1 VLLAVREP
9 AALAHEL
16 SAVGRVDEVGVSFG
30 VLKVVCGG
38 EDFDVS
44 LPRTDSKVG
53 SGHRGFEVRVDHDL
67 DEVAA
72 FGRRDYTVNAMGW
85 DPATA
90 ELVDPYGGSADLEQG
105 VLRHTTDAFDEDP
118 LRVLRGMQLAG
129 RFDLAFAPETAQR
142 CRGLAGAFGEL
153 PRDRVWGEWCKVARN
168 ADHPSASLRALH
180 ESGWEHHFVELAD
193 LRDVPQ
199 DPRWHP
205 EGPVHVHTALSAD
218 AAARAATKA
227 GLGEEEREVVVLAAM
242 LHDLGKATHTVTEAD
257 GSITSRGHAAAGVDR
272 ARRLL
277 TRMGAPHR
285 MHYLVGP
292 LIAEHMTCAGTTEP
306 TPAAVRRLTRRLS
319 GPKGTGPTLTQWA
332 AVVAADNAGRGTG
345 SRPSPADAWVSAA
358 ATLGE
363 GVRPRAGLLTGDHLI
378 AAGMSPGPQFRP
390 LLAAALAAQD
400 EGSSASVTSRGRWP
414 GWPPNTELSA
424 WGATFSTAPPICWT
438 GTAADEYRH
447 LRPDLQD
454 VWAPSTASVAPPITE
469 TPCTWGGDEFV
480 SPRPGRG
487 RRLGGGARAGTRP
500 LGRTHTNRGPQRCR
514 RETNP
519 NTLPRDGRRPDARRD
534 QPTGCAVHRRRADP
548 LRDGRR
554 DTTQRGGR

>member
-1 VLLAVREP
+1 MVSERNRVPAGTGVRGGRFTAATHQEPDLQLTGEPESVPEGAAVRCGMCGQFRARASTHRCPAPGLVVCSPAATRVLDACRAAGGRPLIVGGSVRDAVLARHRGGVLIPKDVDIEVYDAEP
-9 AALAHEL
+9 AALAREL

-53 SGHRGFEVRVDHDL
+53 SGHRGFEVRVDHGL

-72 FGRRDYTVNAMGW
+72 FGRRDFTVNAMGW
-85 DPATA
+85 DPLTE

-105 VLRHTTDAFDEDP
+105 VLRHTTDAFNEDP

-129 RFDLAFAPETAQR
+129 RFDLVLAPETAHR
-142 CRGLAGAFGEL
+142 CQGLAGAFGEL
-153 PRDRVWGEWCKVARN
+153 PRDRVWGEWAKVARK
-168 ADHPSASLRALH
+168 AEHPSASLRALH
-180 ESGWEHHFVELAD
+180 ESGWEQHFVELAD

-218 AAARAATKA
+218 AAARAATES
-227 GLGEEEREVVVLAAM
+227 GLDEEEREVVVLAAM
-242 LHDLGKATHTVTEAD
+242 LHDLGKATHTVTEPD

-277 TRMGAPHR
+277 ARMGASHR
-285 MHYLVGP
+285 VHYLVGP
-292 LIAEHMTCAGTTEP
+292 LVAEHMTCAGTTEP

-319 GPKGTGPTLTQWA
+319 GPKGTGPTLSQWA

-345 SRPSPADAWVSAA
+345 SRPSPADAWVSVAA
-358 ATLGE
+358 SVGE

-390 LLAAALAAQD
+390 LLAKALAAQD
-400 EGSSASVTSRGRWP
+400 EGS
-414 GWPPNTELSA
+414 
-424 WGATFSTAPPICWT
+424 F
-438 GTAADEYRH
+438 ADE
-447 LRPDLQD
+447 
-454 VWAPSTASVAPPITE
+454 
-469 TPCTWGGDEFV
+469 
-480 SPRPGRG
+480 RG
-487 RRLGGGARAGTRP
+487 ALAWLAAQ
-500 LGRTHTNRGPQRCR
+500 N
-514 RETNP
+514 
-519 NTLPRDGRRPDARRD
+519 
-534 QPTGCAVHRRRADP
+534 
-548 LRDGRR
+548 
-554 DTTQRGGR
+554 

>member
-1 VLLAVREP
+1 MVSERNRVPAGTGVRGGRFAVVAHQEPDLQLTGEPEPEPEPEGAALRCGMCGQFRTRASAHRCPAPGLVPLSAAAARVLEQCRAAGGRPLIVGGSVRDALVAAQRGSILVSKDVDIEVYDAEP
-9 AALAHEL
+9 AALAREL
-16 SAVGRVDEVGVSFG
+16 AAVGRVDEVGVSFG

-53 SGHRGFEVRVDHDL
+53 SGHRGFEVRVDHGL

-72 FGRRDYTVNAMGW
+72 FGRRDFTVNAMGW
-85 DPATA
+85 DPLTE

-129 RFDLAFAPETAQR
+129 RFDLVFAPETAHR
-142 CRGLAGAFGEL
+142 CQSLVGAFGEL
-153 PRDRVWGEWCKVARN
+153 PRDRVWGEWCKVARK
-168 ADHPSASLRALH
+168 AEHPSASLRALH

-227 GLGEEEREVVVLAAM
+227 GLDEEEREVVVLAAM
-242 LHDLGKATHTVTEAD
+242 LHDLGKATHTHTEAD

-319 GPKGTGPTLTQWA
+319 GPKGTGPTLSQWA

-345 SRPSPADAWVSAA
+345 SRPSPADAWVSVAA
-358 ATLGE
+358 SLGE
-363 GVRPRAGLLTGDHLI
+363 GVAPRAGVLTGDHLI
-378 AAGMSPGPQFRP
+378 AAGMSPGPRFRP

-400 EGSSASVTSRGRWP
+400 EGS
-414 GWPPNTELSA
+414 
-424 WGATFSTAPPICWT
+424 F
-438 GTAADEYRH
+438 
-447 LRPDLQD
+447 
-454 VWAPSTASVAPPITE
+454 
-469 TPCTWGGDEFV
+469 GDE
-480 SPRPGRG
+480 RG
-487 RRLGGGARAGTRP
+487 ALAWLAA
-500 LGRTHTNRGPQRCR
+500 Q
-514 RETNP
+514 
-519 NTLPRDGRRPDARRD
+519 D
-534 QPTGCAVHRRRADP
+534 
-548 LRDGRR
+548 
-554 DTTQRGGR
+554 